1 MRGDSLPPRKQS
13 NFFSLP
19 LIPLINS
26 SYLLTS
32 YVLSLKRKGAEEVP
46 PEKEPKANFEGGF
59 VNSGQ
64 LYVYIVQQKIA
75 VVSPAI

>member
-1 MRGDSLPPRKQS
+1 LPRKSVYIS
-13 NFFSLP
+13 N
-19 LIPLINS
+19 
-26 SYLLTS
+26 YLLTS

-75 VVSPAI
+75 VISPAI

>member
-1 MRGDSLPPRKQS
+1 LPS
-13 NFFSLP
+13 NS
-19 LIPLINS
+19 INNFN
-26 SYLLTS
+26 YLLIT

-75 VVSPAI
+75 VISPAI